1 MDITVREEQARV
13 PVTVFAVKGDID
25 IISSPE
31 LLAQARAAFT
41 SGMRNLILDLSQV
54 GYISSAG
61 VRALHQIFLLL
72 RTDAPEESEASMLEG
87 MRAGSYVSPHLKLV
101 NPMARAEEAL
111 KNTGLDMYLSIYPTV
126 VAALTAYA

>member
-1 MDITVREEQARV
+1 MELTVHEEQARV

-31 LLAQARAAFT
+31 LLSQARAAFT
-41 SGMRNLILDLSQV
+41 GGMRNLILDLSQV

-61 VRALHQIFLLL
+61 VRALHQVFLLL
-72 RTDAPEESEASMLEG
+72 RTDDPEESEASMMEG

-101 NPMARAEEAL
+101 NPMPRAEEAL

-126 VAALTAYA
+126 DAALAAYA